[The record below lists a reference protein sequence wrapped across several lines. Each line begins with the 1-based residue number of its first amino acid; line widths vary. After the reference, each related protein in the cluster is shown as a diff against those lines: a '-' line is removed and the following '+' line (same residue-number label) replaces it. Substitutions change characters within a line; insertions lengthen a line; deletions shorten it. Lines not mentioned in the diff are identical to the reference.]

1 MLRFI
6 VVLYMYVR
14 CIKKTLFKIK
24 IDLNNV
30 IGKNTCDVNKATKIT
45 ENMKLAASKALATLA
60 KLEVPAH
67 VKKAHNREDMSFGPN
82 YIIPSPFDRRVLIH
96 VASAVA
102 KAAIEDGVARVKE
115 FDIEQYKSKG

>member
-45 ENMKLAASKALATLA
+45 E
-60 KLEVPAH
+60 E
-67 VKKAHNREDMSFGPN
+67 NRT
-82 YIIPSPFDRRVLIH
+82 IIQSENICQIRLILT
-96 VASAVA
+96 
-102 KAAIEDGVARVKE
+102 
-115 FDIEQYKSKG
+115 